1 MGLRGYPF
9 ILVLP
14 SGPES
19 GEGSQYQNPLY
30 LSISLYPGAKGY
42 CSEKNGC
49 KDGFVI
55 SVSVKLNSHFV
66 QSKASQIVEKID
78 EQSLVD
84 RHEIST

>member
-1 MGLRGYPF
+1 MRSAALGGIHL

-42 CSEKNGC
+42 CSEKSGC
-49 KDGFVI
+49 KDGFVM
-55 SVSVKLNSHFV
+55 SSGGSWNVSNLIITSNRQRS
-66 QSKASQIVEKID
+66 EN
-78 EQSLVD
+78 
-84 RHEIST
+84 